1 MYKDIEIEADKWEEI
16 RELVEQ
22 LNEEQLNEMM
32 DELENAEEFRIFT
45 PNDNDELP
53 F

>member
-22 LNEEQLNEMM
+22 LNEEQLDSMM
-32 DELENAEEFRIFT
+32 DELENGEKFRIFT